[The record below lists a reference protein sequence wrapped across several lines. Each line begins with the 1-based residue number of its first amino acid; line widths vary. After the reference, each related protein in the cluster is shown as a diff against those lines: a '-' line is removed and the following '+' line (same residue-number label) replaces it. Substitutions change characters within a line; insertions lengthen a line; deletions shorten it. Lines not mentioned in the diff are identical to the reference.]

1 MNNKT
6 PFELFNFNM
15 INKLV
20 LTLDSLM
27 AINRSKELI
36 LSSNLL
42 PIFKTN
48 QKLVENLKDKKIKI
62 CFYEN
67 TDPKS
72 YNLETE
78 NIVVISS
85 NEKNQ
90 LNSIINFMNQ
100 IVNNK
105 KEIELKIFFF
115 LYPKSTY
122 ITNIIIKKKAN
133 QNLKIGIKNTGEFL
147 IRSLSFDFFPID
159 DDLLSL
165 EYELTSQELYWNKEF
180 NIHNLSAE
188 ALFKFQIGFGK
199 FEDICFLGSNGEKV
213 YKILESI
220 EKENEKDVDNLTT
233 VYDTCIILDRNLDML
248 TPFMTQFTYLGLLD
262 EIFNISFGT
271 ININKTI
278 VDKYADPEEMMN
290 YHLFNK
296 KDKLE
301 FDKLKNSNCITLITK
316 IQEIANRI
324 KNKQNIT
331 NDIDEK
337 KAREMIEMI
346 KFSNFG
352 SIHINLTTK
361 VLDYLKKP
369 QISTKNK
376 IQQALLLGED
386 QSYLVEDLIDLI
398 QVNIDIK
405 IVISLII
412 SLNIIFD
419 GFSTNHF
426 KKISLEFVN
435 NYGLE
440 KINVLLVLTQNGFFI
455 DKGNSNHKIFEDTNF
470 GLYKNIFKNEKSSQ
484 IFSNYNQ
491 YISPMVHIF
500 KSLLENTLAA
510 KKLNFKF
517 SKTSK
522 LENFQNSKKIVLFVI
537 GGLTYSEIISIRQ
550 ISEELGKEVIIAVTN
565 IVNTESILNGLYD

>member
-20 LTLDSLM
+20 LTLDSLI

-48 QKLVENLKDKKIKI
+48 QKLIENLKEKKIKI
-62 CFYEN
+62 CFFEN
-67 TDPKS
+67 TDPKA

-85 NEKNQ
+85 NEKKQ

-105 KEIELKIFFF
+105 KEIELKIYFFIF
-115 LYPKSTY
+115 PKSTY
-122 ITNIIIKKKAN
+122 ITNILIKKNAN
-133 QNLKIGIKNTGEFL
+133 KNLKIGIKNTGEFL
-147 IRSLSFDFFPID
+147 IRSLSFDFFAID

-165 EYELTSQELYWNKEF
+165 EYNLSSKELFWDKEF

-199 FEDICFLGSNGEKV
+199 FEDICVLGKNGKKV
-213 YKILESI
+213 FKILESI

-233 VYDTCIILDRNLDML
+233 IYDSCIILDRSLDML

-262 EIFNISFGT
+262 EIFSISFGT
-271 ININKTI
+271 INIKKTI
-278 VDKYADPEEMMN
+278 IDKYADPEDIIN

-316 IQEIANRI
+316 IQEIANKI
-324 KNKQNIT
+324 KKKQNIT
-331 NDIDEK
+331 TEIDEK

-361 VLDYLKKP
+361 VMDFLKKP
-369 QISTKNK
+369 QIFTKNK

-386 QSYLVEDLIDLI
+386 KIYLIEDLIDLI

-412 SLNIIFD
+412 SLNIVFE
-419 GFSTNHF
+419 GFSSAQF
-426 KKISLEFVN
+426 KKISVEFVN

-440 KINVLLVLTQNGFFI
+440 KISILLVLSQNGFFV
-455 DKGNSNHKIFEDTNF
+455 DRGAKNGLFETNF
-470 GLYKNIFKNEKSSQ
+470 RLYKSIFKNDPKSQ
-484 IFSNYNQ
+484 VFSNYNQ
-491 YISPMVHIF
+491 FISPLCHIF
-500 KSLLENTLAA
+500 RSVLNKDQAVN
-510 KKLNFKF
+510 KLDFEF
-517 SKTSK
+517 SKNSK
-522 LENFQNSKKIVLFVI
+522 IENFRNSKKIVLFVI

-550 ISEELGKEVIIAVTN
+550 IAEEFGKEVIISVTN
-565 IVNTESILNGLYD
+565 IVNTETILNGLDIN